1 MNIGVTNFIRNQEA
15 RADFSEGV
23 ATIISPYLQFGH
35 SSSTGSSLSPYYPLG
50 NESIACELN
59 VREETLLSRSAH
71 HTIDVHL

>member
-1 MNIGVTNFIRNQEA
+1 MNIRVTSFIWNQKA

-23 ATIISPYLQFGH
+23 STNISPYLQLRH

-59 VREETLLSRSAH
+59 IREETLSRSAH
-71 HTIDVHL
+71 HTINVHL